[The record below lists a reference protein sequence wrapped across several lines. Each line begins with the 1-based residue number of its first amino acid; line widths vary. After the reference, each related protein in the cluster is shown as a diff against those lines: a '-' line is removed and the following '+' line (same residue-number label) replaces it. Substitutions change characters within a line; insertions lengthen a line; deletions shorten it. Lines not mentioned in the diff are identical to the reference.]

1 MKVLHDKSI
10 KPHKKIYPEIIEIR
24 PFYTVQTSDGPVNYA
39 VMDDIAEIYR
49 TSVVNIK
56 NQIDGANVKK
66 LNGLEISK
74 EKNPYVIMY
83 KDIIYECS
91 TLKDIKEITGI
102 SVTKIH
108 NLIKKYLLEK

>member
-1 MKVLHDKSI
+1 MKVLHDKTI

-24 PFYTVQTSDGPVNYA
+24 PFYTVSTPEGSINYA
-39 VMDDIAEIYR
+39 VMEDIAEIYR

-56 NQIDGANVKK
+56 NQIDGSHVKK
-66 LNGLEISK
+66 LNGLEIFK

-83 KDIIYECS
+83 KDTIHECR
-91 TLKDIKEITGI
+91 TLKDIKDITGV